1 MINWIE
7 INSISQL
14 CLVGVTAWY
23 LFETRKQRK
32 NSDKQLD
39 LLKQQNELQNAMSI
53 IPIIKPL
60 EENNKTFEVVLHNF
74 SAYEIYNVWMFYAG
88 IYEEGSFLFISPQ
101 QYDFIEKN
109 NSKSFSL
116 EITLFNKINKELTEK
131 EETNFKEQ
139 IIGNLK
145 TFLRD
150 PINFRNNTN
159 KNDNNLDDTIRKILD
174 LWDKED
180 IFSKAIIIFFSMTD

>member
-1 MINWIE
+1 
-7 INSISQL
+7 
-14 CLVGVTAWY
+14 
-23 LFETRKQRK
+23 
-32 NSDKQLD
+32 
-39 LLKQQNELQNAMSI
+39 
-53 IPIIKPL
+53 
-60 EENNKTFEVVLHNF
+60 
-74 SAYEIYNVWMFYAG
+74 
-88 IYEEGSFLFISPQ
+88 
-101 QYDFIEKN
+101 
-109 NSKSFSL
+109 
-116 EITLFNKINKELTEK
+116 LTEK

-180 IFSKAIIIFFSMTD
+180 IFSKAIIIFFFYDRLNNFWATERVYRLGFIIENQRLDWIHHFVPETILISHSHSAHL